1 MSSYGFCWRPFF
13 LLFFFFFAVLA
24 VEGCR
29 PWAVGGVVPGVES
42 RSGVKASLA
51 EGIQP
56 GCAVRRWSGMVWW
69 RAVVVSVGCGG
80 ELRPC

>member
-1 MSSYGFCWRPFF
+1 MSSHGFCWRPFF

-56 GCAVRRWSGMVWW
+56 GCAVRRWGGMVVEVEV
-69 RAVVVSVGCGG
+69 AGG
-80 ELRPC
+80 GGRC

>member
-1 MSSYGFCWRPFF
+1 MSSHGFCWRPFF

-42 RSGVKASLA
+42 RSGVMAAVA
-51 EGIQP
+51 EGFQR
-56 GCAVRRWSGMVWW
+56 GCGVRRGGGMVV
-69 RAVVVSVGCGG
+69 AVEVGVAGGAECVV
-80 ELRPC
+80 R